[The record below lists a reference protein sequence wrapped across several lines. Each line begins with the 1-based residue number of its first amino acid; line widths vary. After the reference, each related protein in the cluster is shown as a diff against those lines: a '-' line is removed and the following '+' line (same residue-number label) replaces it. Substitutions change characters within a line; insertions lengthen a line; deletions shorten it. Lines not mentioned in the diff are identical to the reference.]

1 MSKIWITSKNEK
13 KIFNGGYLGSR
24 DDEERS
30 EMRYAMRIAKPR
42 VIRSLNASGGGV
54 KTFMFVS
61 VWKGITHL
69 NAIEVAVK
77 QQLPSLNVMGGR
89 AIAARTK

>member
-1 MSKIWITSKNEK
+1 
-13 KIFNGGYLGSR
+13 
-24 DDEERS
+24 
-30 EMRYAMRIAKPR
+30 MRIAEPR

-69 NAIEVAVK
+69 NAIEVVAT
-77 QQLPSLNVMGGR
+77 QLPSLNVMGGR

>member
-1 MSKIWITSKNEK
+1 
-13 KIFNGGYLGSR
+13 
-24 DDEERS
+24 
-30 EMRYAMRIAKPR
+30 MRIAEPR

-69 NAIEVAVK
+69 NAIEA
-77 QQLPSLNVMGGR
+77 LLLSLNVMGGR

>member
-1 MSKIWITSKNEK
+1 MTMKN
-13 KIFNGGYLGSR
+13 
-24 DDEERS
+24 
-30 EMRYAMRIAKPR
+30 AAKCDTQCELQNPR

-69 NAIEVAVK
+69 NAIEVALEVSAFMCDF
-77 QQLPSLNVMGGR
+77 PR
-89 AIAARTK
+89 

>member
-1 MSKIWITSKNEK
+1 
-13 KIFNGGYLGSR
+13 
-24 DDEERS
+24 
-30 EMRYAMRIAKPR
+30 MRIAEPR

-69 NAIEVAVK
+69 NAIEAVK
-77 QQLPSLNVMGGR
+77 KLLSLNVMGGR

>member
-1 MSKIWITSKNEK
+1 
-13 KIFNGGYLGSR
+13 
-24 DDEERS
+24 
-30 EMRYAMRIAKPR
+30 MRIAEPR

-69 NAIEVAVK
+69 NAIEATQDASLVK
-77 QQLPSLNVMGGR
+77 RDGWSSNRRQNEVVTIVYCEHSFRHQGECSLCYS
-89 AIAARTK
+89 

>member
-1 MSKIWITSKNEK
+1 MTMKN
-13 KIFNGGYLGSR
+13 
-24 DDEERS
+24 
-30 EMRYAMRIAKPR
+30 AAKCDTQCELQNPR

-69 NAIEVAVK
+69 NAIEVMIIV
-77 QQLPSLNVMGGR
+77 S
-89 AIAARTK
+89 AIICDFPR

>member
-1 MSKIWITSKNEK
+1 MKN
-13 KIFNGGYLGSR
+13 
-24 DDEERS
+24 
-30 EMRYAMRIAKPR
+30 AAKCDTQCELQNPR

-69 NAIEVAVK
+69 NAIEVMIIV
-77 QQLPSLNVMGGR
+77 S
-89 AIAARTK
+89 AIICDFPR

>member
-1 MSKIWITSKNEK
+1 
-13 KIFNGGYLGSR
+13 
-24 DDEERS
+24 
-30 EMRYAMRIAKPR
+30 MRIAEPR

-69 NAIEVAVK
+69 NAIEAVK
-77 QQLPSLNVMGGR
+77 SFSR
-89 AIAARTK
+89 

>member
-1 MSKIWITSKNEK
+1 MTMKN
-13 KIFNGGYLGSR
+13 
-24 DDEERS
+24 
-30 EMRYAMRIAKPR
+30 AAKCDTQCELQNPR

-69 NAIEVAVK
+69 NAIEVA
-77 QQLPSLNVMGGR
+77 LEASAPMCDFPR
-89 AIAARTK
+89 

>member
-1 MSKIWITSKNEK
+1 
-13 KIFNGGYLGSR
+13 
-24 DDEERS
+24 
-30 EMRYAMRIAKPR
+30 MRIAEPR

-69 NAIEVAVK
+69 NAIEAVAT
-77 QQLPSLNVMGGR
+77 QLPSLNVMGGR

>member
-1 MSKIWITSKNEK
+1 
-13 KIFNGGYLGSR
+13 
-24 DDEERS
+24 
-30 EMRYAMRIAKPR
+30 MRIAEPR

-69 NAIEVAVK
+69 NAIEVYF
-77 QQLPSLNVMGGR
+77 SR
-89 AIAARTK
+89 